1 MATKFVR
8 VKERILSVFFII
20 QCFFFFFSVNTNY
33 TFVYNLLNFPAGV
46 VTVSTVTAEDE
57 EEFEHYPDKFDK
69 VLKEVSET
77 YQWGKTVE
85 IYGAGS
91 TVRLVFHAG
100 IISQETRMWS
110 LNYRWIY
117 YRMNFWG
124 GFSHLHLSVLDQP
137 GLLVE
142 VSALRFS
149 KSEVISELL

>member
-8 VKERILSVFFII
+8 VKERILFQYSSSFNVFFP
-20 QCFFFFFSVNTNY
+20 VNTNY
-33 TFVYNLLNFPAGV
+33 TFVYNILNFPAGV

-77 YQWGKTVE
+77 YQWGKTDE

-91 TVRLVFHAG
+91 TVRLGFHAG

-117 YRMNFWG
+117 YRINFWG
-124 GFSHLHLSVLDQP
+124 GFSHLHLSVLDQS
-137 GLLVE
+137 GLVK
-142 VSALRFS
+142 VSTLRFS